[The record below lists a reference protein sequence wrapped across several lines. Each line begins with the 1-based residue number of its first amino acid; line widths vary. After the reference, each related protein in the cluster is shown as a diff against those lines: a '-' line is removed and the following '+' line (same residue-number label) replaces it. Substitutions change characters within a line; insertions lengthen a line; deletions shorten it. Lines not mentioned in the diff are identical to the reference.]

1 MTTNRINQ
9 VAFLGDT
16 TTRTIPDTDE
26 TKGWDGQGSRSYR
39 AGVAQTGWSQ
49 GRRPLRRHRIPHPKA
64 RVITRGLVRRESA
77 RLEHGRR
84 C

>member
-1 MTTNRINQ
+1 
-9 VAFLGDT
+9 
-16 TTRTIPDTDE
+16 
-26 TKGWDGQGSRSYR
+26 
-39 AGVAQTGWSQ
+39 VAQTGWSQ